1 MYYTFVITIVKMLF
15 LRQLPVAIIFT
26 TIIVVTATIV
36 CVMTITILVI
46 AVLITAIIITI
57 LIPMIVISSTSM
69 HRLRATMPCFLN
81 AVDYCACK

>member
-1 MYYTFVITIVKMLF
+1 MLF
-15 LRQLPVAIIFT
+15 LRELQVAIIFT

-36 CVMTITILVI
+36 CIMTVTIIADAVVI
-46 AVLITAIIITI
+46 KAIIITFF
-57 LIPMIVISSTSM
+57 IPMIVISSTSM